1 MHFLGCPNLERRAA
15 LSLSN
20 LLDIT
25 LVIIFA
31 VKSFLAAV
39 LRPRRGANQR
49 VSPLC
54 QRLQSGLA
62 RGEVRRA
69 AVPVAANF

>member
-49 VSPLC
+49 VSPLFA
-54 QRLQSGLA
+54 SGYKVVLPA
-62 RGEVRRA
+62 EKSA
-69 AVPVAANF
+69 APPCL